1 MKIRNRYEE
10 SNQKGYAFMQSEKEI
25 KDKEAAIRQ
34 ALEHHEFIVYY
45 QPQYKALRGQL
56 ASAEALARWK
66 KPDGSIGMPGEFI
79 PYMEEG
85 SLICEL
91 DWQILQEVC
100 RFLKNRI
107 DTGEEAVPIAVN
119 FSRNHLD
126 ETDFVGRL
134 CGWIDQQKIPHEL
147 IHIEI
152 TESSLA
158 SDTERIIPL
167 VASIRAQGFHVAID
181 DFGSGLSSLSMVKDV
196 DADILKIDRSLLF
209 GDPGNDKDRIVLESI
224 YEFAKRLHLTTV
236 AEGVETREQLG
247 FLRTCGCDLIQGYLF
262 AKPMPEEAFSQ
273 ICSRQ
278 TTAREGTKVC
288 SHPAASQANTEVCG
302 QPATARESIKNEEG
316 ETVSEPV
323 SEDILMIQPRSSAMQ
338 LLIEV
343 IFKKYPLVIFSNLT
357 RNSYY
362 MMTYDN
368 FTTTSCPPA
377 GVFDE
382 LIVHGASSMHP
393 EDQQLFADTFR
404 SDSLLAAHAAGQ
416 ECVRI
421 VTRQL
426 GDDGIYR
433 SVETA
438 DYFVKSPDSDDVLVI
453 TLCQN
458 V

>member
-1 MKIRNRYEE
+1 MNSYDE
-10 SNQKGYAFMQSEKEI
+10 SNQKGYAFMQSEREK
-25 KDKEAAIRQ
+25 KNQEAAIRQ

-91 DWQILQEVC
+91 DWQILREVC

-107 DTGEEAVPIAVN
+107 DTGEDVVPIAVN

-126 ETDFVGRL
+126 EDDFVGRL
-134 CGWIDQQKIPHEL
+134 CGRIDQMQIPHEL
-147 IHIEI
+147 ILVEI

-158 SDTERIIPL
+158 SDSERIIPL
-167 VASIRAQGFHVAID
+167 VASIRAHGFHVAID

-209 GDPGNDKDRIVLESI
+209 GDLGNDKDRIVLESI
-224 YEFAKRLHLTTV
+224 YEFVKRLHLTTV

-262 AKPMPEEAFSQ
+262 AKPMPEDAFSQ

-278 TTAREGTKVC
+278 TTARANTKVC
-288 SHPAASQANTEVCG
+288 GH
-302 QPATARESIKNEEG
+302 PATAQEDIKNDKG
-316 ETVSEPV
+316 ETVSEPA

-338 LLIEV
+338 LLTEV
-343 IFKKYPLVIFSNLT
+343 IFKKFPLVIFSNLT

-433 SVETA
+433 AVETA

>member
-1 MKIRNRYEE
+1 MLSRENE
-10 SNQKGYAFMQSEKEI
+10 SSRKEI
-25 KDKEAAIRQ
+25 TDSEIQLQK
-34 ALEHHEFIVYY
+34 ALENHEFIVYY
-45 QPQYKALRGQL
+45 QPQYKAIRGHL

-66 KPDGSIGMPGEFI
+66 KPDGSIGMPYEFI
-79 PYMEEG
+79 PYMEKS

-91 DWQILQEVC
+91 DWQILHEVC
-100 RFLKNRI
+100 RFLKKRI
-107 DTGEEAVPIAVN
+107 DANEEVVPIAVN

-126 ETDFVGRL
+126 EDDFASMLCARTDEA
-134 CGWIDQQKIPHEL
+134 QIPHEL
-147 IHIEI
+147 IHVEI
-152 TESSLA
+152 TESSLVND
-158 SDTERIIPL
+158 SERIIAL
-167 VASIRAQGFHVAID
+167 VASVRAHGFHVAID

-196 DADILKIDRSLLF
+196 DADILKIDRSLLS
-209 GDPGNDKDRIVLESI
+209 GDLNNDKDRIVLESI
-224 YEFAKRLHLTTV
+224 YDFANRLRLTTV

-262 AKPMPEEAFSQ
+262 AKPMPEDEFAR

-278 TTAREGTKVC
+278 
-288 SHPAASQANTEVCG
+288 
-302 QPATARESIKNEEG
+302 ATASGMHENDSA
-316 ETVSEPV
+316 
-323 SEDILMIQPRSSAMQ
+323 DILSVQPRSRAMQ
-338 LLIEV
+338 LLAEV

-382 LIVHGASSMHP
+382 LIEHGASSMHP
-393 EDQQLFADTFR
+393 EDQQRFADTFH
-404 SDSLLAAHAAGQ
+404 SSSLLAAYKAGK
-416 ECVRI
+416 ECVCI

-426 GDDGIYR
+426 GDDGISR
-433 SVETA
+433 MVETA
-438 DYFVKSPDSDDVLVI
+438 DCFVKSPDSDDILVI

>member
-1 MKIRNRYEE
+1 MLSTENDLSSEE
-10 SNQKGYAFMQSEKEI
+10 ITDSKLIIQN
-25 KDKEAAIRQ
+25 
-34 ALEHHEFIVYY
+34 ALKNHEFIVYY
-45 QPQYKALRGQL
+45 QPQYKAIRGQL

-79 PYMEEG
+79 PYLEEG

-91 DWQILQEVC
+91 DWQILSEVC
-100 RFLKNRI
+100 RFLKQRM
-107 DTGEEAVPIAVN
+107 EAGKEVVPIAVN

-126 ETDFVGRL
+126 EGDFAARL
-134 CGWIDQQKIPHEL
+134 CAKTDQMHIPHEL
-147 IHIEI
+147 IHVEI

-158 SDTERIIPL
+158 SDSERIIAL
-167 VASIRAQGFHVAID
+167 VASVRAQGFHVAID

-196 DADILKIDRSLLF
+196 DADILKIDRSLLS
-209 GDPGNDKDRIVLESI
+209 DNLANDKDRIVLESI
-224 YEFAKRLHLTTV
+224 YDFANRLRLTTV

-247 FLRTCGCDLIQGYLF
+247 FLRTCGCDLIQGFLF
-262 AKPMPEEAFSQ
+262 AKPMPEEDFAR

-278 TTAREGTKVC
+278 
-288 SHPAASQANTEVCG
+288 
-302 QPATARESIKNEEG
+302 ATALGTDENA
-316 ETVSEPV
+316 
-323 SEDILMIQPRSSAMQ
+323 SEDILMVQPRSSAMQ
-338 LLIEV
+338 LLTEV

-368 FTTTSCPPA
+368 FTTTSCPSA

-382 LIVHGASSMHP
+382 LIEHGASSMHP
-393 EDQQLFADTFR
+393 EDQQLFADTFH
-404 SDSLLAAHAAGQ
+404 SDSLLAAYEAGQ

-421 VTRQL
+421 VTRQM

-433 SVETA
+433 AVETA
-438 DYFVKSPDSDDVLVI
+438 DYFVKSPDSDDILVI

>member
-1 MKIRNRYEE
+1 MLSV
-10 SNQKGYAFMQSEKEI
+10 SNTLSENSVTDSELQI
-25 KDKEAAIRQ
+25 Q
-34 ALEHHEFIVYY
+34 NALKNHEFIVYY
-45 QPQYKALRGQL
+45 QPQYKANRGQL
-56 ASAEALARWK
+56 ASAEALARWQ

-79 PYMEEG
+79 PYMEKNN
-85 SLICEL
+85 LVCEL
-91 DWQILQEVC
+91 DWQILHEVC
-100 RFLKNRI
+100 LFLKKRI
-107 DTGEEAVPIAVN
+107 DSGEEVVPVAVN

-126 ETDFVGRL
+126 EDDFAALLCAETDRA
-134 CGWIDQQKIPHEL
+134 KIPHKL
-147 IHIEI
+147 IHVEI

-158 SDTERIIPL
+158 SDSERIIAL
-167 VASIRAQGFHVAID
+167 VASVRACGFHVAID

-196 DADILKIDRSLLF
+196 DADILKIDRSLLS
-209 GDPGNDKDRIVLESI
+209 GDLNNDKDRIVLESI
-224 YEFAKRLHLTTV
+224 YDFANRLRLTTV

-262 AKPMPEEAFSQ
+262 AKPMPDEDFAR
-273 ICSRQ
+273 ILSRQ
-278 TTAREGTKVC
+278 APPLE
-288 SHPAASQANTEVCG
+288 AMDNA
-302 QPATARESIKNEEG
+302 
-316 ETVSEPV
+316 
-323 SEDILMIQPRSSAMQ
+323 SEDILMVQPRSSAMQ
-338 LLIEV
+338 LLTEV

-382 LIVHGASSMHP
+382 LIAHGASSMHP
-393 EDQQLFADTFR
+393 EDQQLFADTFN
-404 SDSLLAAHAAGQ
+404 SDSLLAAYHSGQ

-426 GDDGIYR
+426 GDDGVYR
-433 SVETA
+433 AVETA

>member
-1 MKIRNRYEE
+1 MPSRENEPLKNEK
-10 SNQKGYAFMQSEKEI
+10 NDSELLI
-25 KDKEAAIRQ
+25 QQ
-34 ALEHHEFIVYY
+34 ALKNNEFIVYY

-79 PYMEEG
+79 PYLEQ
-85 SLICEL
+85 SRQICEL
-91 DWQILQEVC
+91 DWQILRAVC
-100 RFLKNRI
+100 RFLKNRFQAKA
-107 DTGEEAVPIAVN
+107 EVVPIAVN

-126 ETDFVGRL
+126 EEDFAGKLCRETDRA
-134 CGWIDQQKIPHEL
+134 QIPHEL
-147 IHIEI
+147 ILVEI

-158 SDTERIIPL
+158 SDSERIIGF
-167 VASIRAQGFHVAID
+167 VASVRAQGFHVAID

-196 DADILKIDRSLLF
+196 DADILKIDRSLLS
-209 GDPGNDKDRIVLESI
+209 GDLGNDKDRIVLESI
-224 YEFAKRLHLTTV
+224 YEFANRLRLTTV

-247 FLRTCGCDLIQGYLF
+247 FLRTCGCDLIQGFLF
-262 AKPMPEEAFSQ
+262 AKPMPEEAFAR
-273 ICSRQ
+273 ILSRQ
-278 TTAREGTKVC
+278 
-288 SHPAASQANTEVCG
+288 
-302 QPATARESIKNEEG
+302 ATPLEAQKSA
-316 ETVSEPV
+316 
-323 SEDILMIQPRSSAMQ
+323 SEDILKIQPRSSTMQ
-338 LLIEV
+338 LLTEV

-382 LIVHGASSMHP
+382 LIAHGASSMHP
-393 EDQQLFADTFR
+393 EDRQLFADTFN
-404 SDSLLAAHAAGQ
+404 SDALLAAYEDGK

-433 SVETA
+433 AVETS
-438 DYFVKSPDSDDVLVI
+438 DYFVKSPDSDDILVI